1 MKKLLT
7 LTILLTTLISCSQEK
22 GIEEYTCEDVFHSNQ
37 LKLTIDL
44 QKNTFK
50 LDKNILEITRKN
62 ADFLVIDTNLFFFN
76 RQSKNIYFTPT
87 SHTVNPNAEGKVK
100 DIDFELYELKNYQ
113 SITDLQYT
121 CF

>member
-22 GIEEYTCEDVFHSNQ
+22 GIEEYTCEDVFYSNQ

-44 QKNTFK
+44 EKNTFK
-50 LDKNILEITRKN
+50 LAKNIHEITRKN
-62 ADFLVIDTNLFFFN
+62 ADFMVIDTNLFFFN